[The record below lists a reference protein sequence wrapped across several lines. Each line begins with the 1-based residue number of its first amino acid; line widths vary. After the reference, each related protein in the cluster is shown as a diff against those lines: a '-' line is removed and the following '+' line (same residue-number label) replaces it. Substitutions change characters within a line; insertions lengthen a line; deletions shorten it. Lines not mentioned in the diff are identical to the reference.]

1 MPTIGQICNRDVVVT
16 TRERS
21 VSDAAKLMRERHVG
35 SVIVVETREGAQHPV
50 GIVTDR
56 DMVVEII
63 ALDLDPRD
71 VTVGELMGSELIV
84 ARENDDIRETLS
96 VMRVNGIRRLPV
108 LGEQGDLLGIV
119 ASDDLISVL
128 AEDIAAI
135 ANMTQHQRSREVA
148 QRKSLSA

>member
-1 MPTIGQICNRDVVVT
+1 
-16 TRERS
+16 
-21 VSDAAKLMRERHVG
+21 MRERHVG